1 MSCSYYKFSSS
12 LFGGDYWCAKN
23 DCRVD
28 EETYRKYC
36 RDYNYSSCPIF
47 RKVDSSGCFITT
59 IVCDILKKPDDDKIM
74 KNLRYFRDN
83 VLSQNS
89 NNDDILKVYDNIGP
103 VIADKLI
110 KDNDRTKM
118 ADGLYNNALVLISE
132 QIEKKDYTKAINN
145 YMVMTLMLINY
156 YGLKSA
162 YAKSSDKN
170 YDYGDGEFDRKVA
183 GHGKRRIK
191 K

>member
-59 IVCDILKKPDDDKIM
+59 IVCDILKKPDDDKVM

-170 YDYGDGEFDRKVA
+170 YGYKDGEFDRKVA

>member
-12 LFGGDYWCAKN
+12 LFGGDYWCTKN

-59 IVCDILKKPDDDKIM
+59 IVCDILKKSDDDKVM

-83 VLSQNS
+83 VLSQNA

-118 ADGLYNNALVLISE
+118 ADGLYNNALVLISD

-162 YAKSSDKN
+162 YAKSSDKD
-170 YDYGDGEFDRKVA
+170 YDYKDGEFDRKVA
-183 GHGKRRIK
+183 GHGKRRIRK
-191 K
+191 

>member
-59 IVCDILKKPDDDKIM
+59 IVCDILKKPDDDKVM

-170 YDYGDGEFDRKVA
+170 YD
-183 GHGKRRIK
+183 
-191 K
+191 